1 MRKRRHS
8 FSSTLLNSIQ
18 VNRAFTLVFILPI
31 FKITIQPIYPG
42 DPEAQAEL
50 IAHLQEE
57 HYAQYMAQLSLR
69 ENEDE
74 PVPAPVLPLNERE
87 IKIEAPSMWTRPQIR
102 YRPLRSDKALL
113 DECPLVLRPEALLPS
128 PRYKKGG
135 TPNYF
140 TTKVQKV
147 FLSSLVAK

>member
-1 MRKRRHS
+1 MC
-8 FSSTLLNSIQ
+8 L
-18 VNRAFTLVFILPI
+18 
-31 FKITIQPIYPG
+31 G

-69 ENEDE
+69 ENDDE

-113 DECPLVLRPEALLPS
+113 DECPLVLRPEALLPL

-135 TPNYF
+135 TPNLFYN
-140 TTKVQKV
+140 Q
-147 FLSSLVAK
+147 SSLKSRRITC

>member
-1 MRKRRHS
+1 
-8 FSSTLLNSIQ
+8 
-18 VNRAFTLVFILPI
+18 
-31 FKITIQPIYPG
+31 
-42 DPEAQAEL
+42 
-50 IAHLQEE
+50 
-57 HYAQYMAQLSLR
+57 MAQLSLR

-135 TPNYF
+135 TPNF
-140 TTKVQKV
+140 ASILQPNLMHV
-147 FLSSLVAK
+147 FSAFAQRQNAFELFVLVWLQNNARPLSRNFEHTDTILAS